1 MKKALIFWGGW
12 DGHTPKETAE
22 LFAQELKPH
31 GFDVT
36 VVNSL
41 SPLEDCAA
49 LKELNLIVP
58 VWTMGQIS
66 EAQLKGL
73 NDAVRDGVGLAG
85 VHGGMCD
92 AFRRRVEYAWMTGG
106 QFVAHPY
113 VGEYT
118 VRLTGV
124 KSPITSGMKPSFQ
137 YNSEQYYMV
146 VDPGVTILADTV
158 YNFEGREIVMPVVWT
173 KTWGKGRV
181 FYSALGH
188 TAAELKK
195 YPDIVAMTTRGMLW
209 AAEGKN
215 L

>member
-12 DGHTPKETAE
+12 DGHTPRETTE
-22 LFAQELKPH
+22 LFARQLEPH

-41 SPLEDCAA
+41 EPLEDHAA
-49 LKELNLIVP
+49 LMKLDLIIP
-58 VWTMGQIS
+58 IWTMGQIS

-73 NDAVRDGVGLAG
+73 NEAVRGGVGIAG

-92 AFRRRVEYAWMTGG
+92 AFRRRIEYAWMTGG
-106 QFVAHPY
+106 QFVGHPH

-124 KSPITSGMKPSFQ
+124 KSPITKGMKSKFV
-137 YNSEQYYMV
+137 YDSEQYYMIT
-146 VDPGVTILADTV
+146 DPSITVLAETV
-158 YNFEGREIVMPVVWT
+158 YAWEGKDVVMPVAWT

-181 FYSALGH
+181 FFSALGH
-188 TAAELKK
+188 TAAEVKK
-195 YPDIVAMTTRGMLW
+195 YPEVLAMTTRGMLW
-209 AAEGKN
+209 AAKGKTR
-215 L
+215 